1 MGEKEKMIYRF
12 THPEY
17 NTNWREG
24 AFIDVETVES
34 KEELDR
40 AKATGDLSNLDILNK
55 AKFVCVGVFKEY
67 DIRLD
72 KIVDELKRIE
82 KGDKVFYINPK
93 PLQPVEIALI
103 ILIAAY
109 LSGKLYAFNG
119 MRFDFLLLKHFE
131 TKVREWV
138 DRGYATFRVKKAI
151 ADKLGI
157 EPKTKSVKLIDL
169 IQLAKSFGV
178 SNLDEFAKLFL
189 EEGKKFETDSLE
201 EYLIRDVEILMDIAV
216 ELEKHGFEYTPTRT
230 ARKKLKEWLNGKFI
244 KTITPDTFIPDY
256 IGGRTQ
262 VFKFKAEGGYS
273 YDFNSLYPSVIART
287 KHPKLVD
294 KSSYYLI
301 NIYKVD
307 IHTAEEII
315 KPFKE
320 LFKYGYEVG
329 DLANLIPLFNSI
341 MHYYP
346 FLKVRIKGIKE
357 EYKPVA
363 ERIFPFSF
371 KRNDGK
377 RCFYLDE
384 SEFYWV
390 YGYETAFLEML
401 DYEIVE
407 AYLSQADFLPYRD
420 KVEEY
425 YQLRKEA
432 KKRGDKK
439 QLYYKIVLNSSYGI
453 FGLRKKSKGSDEIE
467 LDSEEKVK
475 QALEIFG
482 LTENNLIYEEKT
494 DHFLWI
500 KQYRNP
506 QFFVEVRRVYQK
518 FYFYYE
524 EKAGDFSYN
533 SVPPLALSITSN
545 ARFIL
550 NLFLYHL
557 KRLGYEIYYTDTDS
571 IYTNA
576 PLEVL
581 TNHIGDDLMQLKHE
595 KTFSLAYFLA
605 PKTYLIDGELKA
617 KGTGKEPVKTIVRQ
631 SFKTD
636 FKVITRRFL
645 NYEKSKPAFLPDKDY
660 YAIPNKEMKT
670 YAECENF
677 INLLREIDENYPSLQ
692 VFEIIS

>member
-1 MGEKEKMIYRF
+1 MIYRF
-12 THPEY
+12 AHPEY
-17 NTNWREG
+17 NTNWKEG
-24 AFIDVETVES
+24 AFIDVETVAS

-40 AKATGDLSNLDILNK
+40 AKESGDLSNLDILNK
-55 AKFVCVGVFKEY
+55 AKFICVGFFKEY

-72 KIVDELKRIE
+72 KIVSELKRVE
-82 KGDKVFYINPK
+82 KDNKVFYINTE
-93 PLQPVEIALI
+93 PLQAEEIALI
-103 ILIAAY
+103 LLITGY
-109 LSGKLYAFNG
+109 LAGKIYAFNG
-119 MRFDFLLLKHFE
+119 MRFDFLLLKHFDA
-131 TKVREWV
+131 KVREWV
-138 DRGYATFRVKKAI
+138 DRGYATLRVRKDI
-151 ADKLGI
+151 ANRLGI
-157 EPKTKSVKLIDL
+157 EAKTKSVKLIDL

-178 SNLDEFAKLFL
+178 NNLDEFAKLFL
-189 EEGKKFETDSLE
+189 KDGKNFETDSLE
-201 EYLIRDVEILMDIAV
+201 EYLIRDVEILMDVAI
-216 ELEKHGFEYTPTRT
+216 ELERHGFEYTPTRT
-230 ARKKLKEWLNGKFI
+230 ARKKLKEWLKGKYV
-244 KTITPDTFIPDY
+244 KTITPETFIPDY

-287 KHPKLVD
+287 KHPKLID
-294 KSSYYLI
+294 KNSYYLI
-301 NIYKVD
+301 NINKVD
-307 IHTAEEII
+307 IHLAEEVI
-315 KPFKE
+315 KPYKE
-320 LFKYGYEVG
+320 LFKYGYEIG
-329 DLANLIPLFNSI
+329 YLANLIPLFNSI

-346 FLKVRIKGIKE
+346 YLKVRIKGIKE
-357 EYKPVA
+357 EYKPIA

-371 KRNDGK
+371 KRSDGK
-377 RCFYLDE
+377 RCFYLDVNE
-384 SEFYWV
+384 YYWI
-390 YGYETAFLEML
+390 YGYEAAFLEML

-407 AYLSQADFLPYRD
+407 AYISQADFLPYRD

-453 FGLRKKSKGSDEIE
+453 FGLRKKNKGADRIE
-467 LDSEEKVK
+467 LDSEEQVR
-475 QALEIFG
+475 QALKIFG
-482 LTENNLIYEEKT
+482 LTENNLIYKEET
-494 DHFLWI
+494 DHFLWV

-533 SVPPLALSITSN
+533 SVPALALSITSN
-545 ARFIL
+545 ARFVL
-550 NLFLYHL
+550 NLYLYHL
-557 KRLGYEIYYTDTDS
+557 KRLGYELYYTDTDS

-576 PLEVL
+576 PPEVL
-581 TNHIGDDLMQLKHE
+581 ASHIGDDLMQLKQE

-617 KGTGKEPVKTIVRQ
+617 KGTGSQPIKTIVRQ

-636 FKVITRRFL
+636 FKVIKRRFI
-645 NYEKSKPAFLPDKDY
+645 NYEKSKPAFLPDENY
-660 YAIPNKEMKT
+660 NAVPNIEMKT